1 MLFNTQSIVNKL
13 GLLENLILSYNPHI
27 LVITET
33 WLHAQIQYSEVVP
46 ASYKLIRPEETTRR
60 GGVAIAI
67 KRTYSTQSY
76 KISRIMEN
84 LWCRIKYADKGIL
97 LGDVY
102 RPPNTPPNLSEVM
115 HDYISWHTNSRS
127 KFILTGDLNLPGI
140 NWANLSHDGREVR
153 KLFLH
158 RTQFFF
164 APIGLR

>member
-33 WLHAQIQYSEVVP
+33 WLHVQIQYSEVVP
-46 ASYKLIRPEETTRR
+46 ASYKLIRPERTTRR

-67 KRTYSTQSY
+67 KKNLQYTVL
-76 KISRIMEN
+76 EN
-84 LWCRIKYADKGIL
+84 IPDHESLWCRIKYADKGIL

-115 HDYISWHTNSRS
+115 HDYISWHTNSRL
-127 KFILTGDLNLPGI
+127 KIILTGDLNLPGI